1 MKIALVFLAE
11 SEVVKVWTTPHGQS
25 EIPTRFELPNGGQLS
40 PIALGW
46 TDDVY
51 AVVPVVEFE
60 TPEGKVT
67 VGSPSYEVVNGEV
80 AETYTVTDYRGRVRK
95 SIVQE
100 RLTDAGKMGEAY
112 ALLTTMPDKF
122 GRWFAPDRPHVY
134 SDDPDSIAFLNAL
147 DLDPD
152 VILAPED
159 V

>member
-1 MKIALVFLAE
+1 MKIALIYEAA
-11 SEVVKVWTTPHGQS
+11 SEVLHVWTVDQGQT
-25 EIPTRFELPNGGQLS
+25 EVPIRYTLPDGTQISPVKTGWSNGEYSALS
-40 PIALGW
+40 V
-46 TDDVY
+46 T
-51 AVVPVVEFE
+51 EFE

-67 VGSPSYEVVNGEV
+67 VGSPSYELVNGEV
-80 AETYTVTDYRGRVRK
+80 VETYTVEDYRGRVRK

-122 GRWFAPDRPHVY
+122 GRWFAPDRPYVY
-134 SDDPDSIAFLNAL
+134 CDDPDSIAFLNAL